1 MTARLTIDKIDTV
14 RELCLILQNHSNWSN
29 LSRTEWTTGT
39 IPFVLHCSIGIFR
52 DHCSEAYD
60 KSHML
65 KITSQT
71 LQKQVVGLR
80 DRGVF
85 LLRKCHI
92 FEFREQCQN
101 LEPIWNKQH
110 HRKVLLSLV
119 LFERSAR

>member
-1 MTARLTIDKIDTV
+1 M
-14 RELCLILQNHSNWSN
+14 
-29 LSRTEWTTGT
+29 
-39 IPFVLHCSIGIFR
+39 PFVLHCSIGIFR

-85 LLRKCHI
+85 FTLKMSY
-92 FEFREQCQN
+92 FR
-101 LEPIWNKQH
+101 I
-110 HRKVLLSLV
+110 S
-119 LFERSAR
+119 